1 MSHESP
7 SSVNS
12 HHAAAAPASR
22 DARAHHDLGMTLAQA
37 GRFDEAI
44 AQLLAACR
52 LAPDTLEYVNNLGAV
67 CEEQG
72 LLDDAIGH
80 YRTAVALA
88 PHRAVPHF
96 NLGDAIRK
104 TGRLDEAIGILE
116 LATRLDPNLP
126 EAWESLGRVF
136 LDQNRPDDAAVALHG
151 HGRALLEAGRNVEA
165 IASLQKSRMLHP
177 LLPGPIHDHGKAL
190 FNLGCLEHAML
201 LLRRAAEID
210 SASTDAGAVQTLAMR
225 HQAVFVPGSP
235 VDDNTSILK
244 ARQRYARMLAGQET
258 RPPAVRPR
266 IRRDG
271 PWRIGYV
278 SSFYSAPQWMKPVWG
293 LLNHHDRSSFEVHL
307 FSACQPEAID
317 PAYRRHPQ
325 DHVHVIGGMS
335 IDEAAATIAAREIDL
350 LVDLNGYSDPDRLPL
365 YALRPAAKQATWFNM
380 YATSGMDCFDALIG
394 DATVVPAGEEC
405 FYTEPIERLPGT
417 YLAFACDDEESQP
430 TAPAMAPEPPGAS
443 GPFTFGCLASFYK
456 LTNVTLAAWAEIL
469 SRSPEARMLFRN
481 AGLGREDHR
490 DHLRD
495 RLARLGVASER
506 LAFEG
511 PAGHQD
517 FIDTY
522 RRIDVALD
530 PFPYSGGTTTS
541 EALWQG
547 VPVVTFTGNR
557 WASRTSASLLRAA
570 GLGEYVA
577 SDRRGYVDLAVRL
590 ATSRDTPA
598 LLQAFRGTIR
608 HRLRASAACDAP
620 GLARGMEA
628 IYRRLLDQPPS
639 HTRHATAPS

>member
-1 MSHESP
+1 MAHSSSSSESDR
-7 SSVNS
+7 V
-12 HHAAAAPASR
+12 AGAPASG

-37 GRFDEAI
+37 GRAEEAI
-44 AQLLAACR
+44 AQLQAACR
-52 LAPDTLEYVNNLGAV
+52 LAPDTLEFVNNLGAV
-67 CEEQG
+67 CEEHG
-72 LLDDAIGH
+72 LLADAIAH
-80 YRTAVALA
+80 YRKAVALA
-88 PHRAVPHF
+88 PLRAVPQF
-96 NLGDAIRK
+96 NLGDALRK
-104 TGRLDEAIGILE
+104 AGEFAEAIQCLE
-116 LATRLDPNLP
+116 QATSLDPNLP
-126 EAWESLGRVF
+126 EPWEALGQLF
-136 LDQNRPDDAAVALHG
+136 LNQNRPDDAALAWHG

-177 LLPGPIHDHGKAL
+177 MLPGPIHDHGKAL

-201 LLRRAAEID
+201 LIRRAAEID
-210 SASTDAGAVQTLAMR
+210 SGTGAAAVQPLAIK

-244 ARQRYARMLAGQET
+244 LRQRYARMLAGPEP

-266 IRRDG
+266 IRRNG

-307 FSACQPEAID
+307 FSACEPGKID
-317 PAYRRHPQ
+317 PAYRRHPH
-325 DHVHVIGGMS
+325 DRVHVIGGMS
-335 IDEAAATIAAREIDL
+335 NDEAAATIAAQEIDL

-405 FYTEPIERLPGT
+405 FYTESIERLPGT
-417 YLAFACDDEESQP
+417 YLAFACDGDQSQP
-430 TAPAMAPEPPGAS
+430 TAPAIAPEPPGAN
-443 GPFTFGCLASFYK
+443 GPFTFGCLASSYK

-469 SRSPEARMLFRN
+469 SRSPGARMLFRN

-490 DHLRD
+490 SHLRD
-495 RLARLGVASER
+495 RLVRLGVAPER

-557 WASRTSASLLRAA
+557 WASRTSASLLQSA

-577 SDRRGYVDLAVRL
+577 ADRRGYVDLAVRL

-598 LLQAFRGTIR
+598 MLRAFRGTIR
-608 HRLRASAACDAP
+608 SRLRASATCDAAS
-620 GLARGMEA
+620 LARGMEA
-628 IYRRLLDQPPS
+628 IYRRLLDPPNS
-639 HTRHATAPS
+639 HIQHPTTPS